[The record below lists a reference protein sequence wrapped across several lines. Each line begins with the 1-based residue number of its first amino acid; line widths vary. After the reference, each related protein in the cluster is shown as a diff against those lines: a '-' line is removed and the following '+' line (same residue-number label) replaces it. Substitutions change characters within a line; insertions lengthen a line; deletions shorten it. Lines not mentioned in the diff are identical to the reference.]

1 MKFPMNLEEERLFKE
16 YTTYKGFFMK
26 YEVVITSYSKINN
39 KGNEDIINTPNN
51 TYSTYNNHKEYNK
64 YNRAPIGVYFKNK
77 GDNLLV
83 RAHLYEG
90 SHTYNILK
98 KEDYFV
104 INICS
109 PYIIAQ
115 SVYDDNGNYK
125 LIKYNNHI
133 LPYLSEAYMI
143 HIIKIV
149 NRKIIKS
156 KNEYGYSDIMIIE
169 GASLLEKNIMEPPVI
184 PYNRADGL
192 IVEMAVLYSRLSIVD
207 SSQKDKIKRE
217 MEHYFKIIKRVGD
230 KNHIKLGKKF
240 LSGL

>member
-1 MKFPMNLEEERLFKE
+1 MKFPRNLEGKRPFRE

-26 YEVVITSYSKINN
+26 YEVVITSPKINN
-39 KGNEDIINTPNN
+39 NGNSDIYNNPNN
-51 TYSTYNNHKEYNK
+51 ICNIYNNRKEHDK

-77 GDNLLV
+77 GDNLLI

-125 LIKYNNHI
+125 LIQYNNHI
-133 LPYLSEAYMI
+133 LPYLSEAYRI
-143 HIIKIV
+143 YIVKIID
-149 NRKIIKS
+149 RKIIES
-156 KNEYGYSDIMIIE
+156 KNEYGHSDIMIIE
-169 GASLLEKNIMEPPVI
+169 GISLLKKDIREPLII

-192 IVEMAVLYSRLSIVD
+192 IVEMAVLYSRLNIVD

-217 MEHYFKIIKRVGD
+217 MEHYFKIIKKVGD
-230 KNHIKLGKKF
+230 KNHIKLGKKL